1 MSQPRLESCEMSIE
15 FIEHSVEQAERLPL
29 NVALSLDIVR
39 AAGGEV
45 CAETIALVC
54 RVERG
59 EITSDEAA
67 RQISDRY
74 RREASESP

>member
-1 MSQPRLESCEMSIE
+1 MRLKSVRKSFEMSIAFGE
-15 FIEHSVEQAERLPL
+15 HFIEQDEHLPL

-45 CAETIALVC
+45 SAETIALVC

-67 RQISDRY
+67 RQISERY
-74 RREASESP
+74 RASESA